1 MKEVKAGHWNAR
13 GKIAQILENNKNY
26 AIKQKQDFQEMI
38 EKKRL
43 EKQAEKKKRDELIS
57 QIRDAERQPIKRT
70 KGYDPTETS
79 SLNFI

>member
-1 MKEVKAGHWNAR
+1 
-13 GKIAQILENNKNY
+13 
-26 AIKQKQDFQEMI
+26 MI